1 VAVRP
6 NKKSLAY
13 RVLKSVWRQ
22 GFKGLTLN
30 PFIHFAPPG
39 HFYSPIPDPEFIAQ
53 RRGRLFERQ
62 CTTIPGVALNTAG
75 QLALL
80 DAFVPFYSELPFTPQ
95 QSSRRR
101 YYFDNSFFG
110 YSDAIVLYS
119 MLRHFRPRRVI
130 EVGSGFSSALMLDT
144 NDLFFSSGISFTFIE
159 PHAQRLTSLMRP
171 EDHVRQRVVTSMV
184 QDVPE
189 TLFDS
194 LEANDILFVDSS
206 HVVKVG
212 SDVVHLLTHVLPR
225 LNKGVLVHFHDVFWP
240 FEYPEEWF
248 ADGRAWNENYVLKA
262 FLQFNDSFEILL
274 FSSYL
279 ATHHRR
285 DLETHIPLALRN
297 PGGSLWI
304 RRTAV
309 P

>member
-1 VAVRP
+1 
-6 NKKSLAY
+6 
-13 RVLKSVWRQ
+13 
-22 GFKGLTLN
+22 
-30 PFIHFAPPG
+30 
-39 HFYSPIPDPEFIAQ
+39 
-53 RRGRLFERQ
+53 
-62 CTTIPGVALNTAG
+62 
-75 QLALL
+75 
-80 DAFVPFYSELPFTPQ
+80 
-95 QSSRRR
+95 
-101 YYFDNSFFG
+101 
-110 YSDAIVLYS
+110 

-171 EDHVRQRVVTSMV
+171 EDNVRQRVVTSMV